1 MLPRRIIGLV
11 GLWVS
16 LTFGWGIVGL
26 AQQRQPDVVYV
37 PTPPEVVEAMLKMA
51 KVGKDDV
58 VYDLGCGDGRI
69 VIAAVQKF
77 GAKRGVGID
86 IDPQRIRESNENA
99 RKAGVAERVKFLE
112 QDLFKSDFRD
122 ATVVALYLLPSL
134 NLRLRPM
141 LFQQLKPGSR
151 IVSHAFDMGE
161 WEADQTADIG
171 GRTAYYWMLPDS
183 AAGTWRWSVPT
194 ADGERRFQLRLR
206 QRFQT
211 LSGTLSVNDRET
223 PIADGKV
230 TGSQL
235 TFTVQRE
242 IQGEKVIFRYSGQMS
257 GDTLKGS
264 VDIQGGPFAG
274 NREWTAQ
281 RDKVDLVGTWRWY
294 ADGQSL
300 GLRIERR
307 NGQLVATYLA
317 GNQQTPVEHFY
328 VWGGGVYFTL
338 EGGSKQ
344 TYEAVADGDRLV
356 GVTSSDGAAAK
367 SWTAEREKKG

>member
-1 MLPRRIIGLV
+1 MLHRRIVWLV

-16 LTFGWGIVGL
+16 TIFGWGVAGL

-86 IDPQRIRESNENA
+86 IDPQRIRESNANA
-99 RKAGVAERVKFLE
+99 RRAGVTERVKFLE
-112 QDLFKSDFRD
+112 QDLFQSDFRD
-122 ATVVALYLLPSL
+122 ATVVALYLLPQL

-161 WEADQTADIG
+161 WKADQTADIG

-211 LSGTLSVNDRET
+211 VSGTLSVNDRET
-223 PIADGKV
+223 PIMNGKV

-242 IQGEKVIFRYSGQMS
+242 VQGEPVTFRYSGQIS

-264 VDIQGGPFAG
+264 IDIQGGPFAG
-274 NREWTAQ
+274 TREWTAQ
-281 RDKVDLVGTWRWY
+281 RDKVDLVGTWRWSV
-294 ADGQSL
+294 DGRSL
-300 GLRIERR
+300 ALRIEQR
-307 NGQLVATYLA
+307 NGQLVATHLA
-317 GNQQTPVEHFY
+317 GNQPTPVEHFY
-328 VWGGGVYFTL
+328 VWGGGVYFIL
-338 EGGSKQ
+338 GGGSQ
-344 TYEAVADGDRLV
+344 QAYEALVEGDRLV
-356 GVTSSDGAAAK
+356 GVMSSNGGTPK
-367 SWTAEREKKG
+367 PWTAEREKR